1 MTKLTTRLFTALACG
16 LTLLS
21 LSITSHAEPLLNG
34 LAAYQ
39 EFGKEKYIAAFY
51 SDTLTSDS
59 NEAISSDQHKRM
71 ELRITAK
78 RYSARSLNNGWIEG
92 MAVNVPGSVLGQYA
106 DDMVSF
112 TKFVKKKLV
121 AGDRLTIE
129 SIPTEGTRVSV
140 NGIELGTIAAPEFF
154 GLLMRTWVGSV
165 PVSSDFRS
173 GILQSG
179 DVDNNLLSRYEAV
192 QPAPGRAEQIAAWK
206 APKPK
211 PVVAAAAP
219 TLTPEPDFSKP
230 AAPVIAAAPVITAP
244 VTEPSTPAEAP
255 TEVAKAEP
263 EEAIEEEEEE
273 APAFTAASLLARQTY
288 HSDLLKWTYKYIKYP
303 SRAAQRNQEGSVRIA
318 VTINRN
324 GKVIELAT
332 VEESKYSLLN
342 KAALKAVQRAN
353 PFPTMPAELAG
364 KQFEFTLPIAFRLP
378 K

>member
-21 LSITSHAEPLLNG
+21 FSITSHAEPLLNG

-59 NEAISSDQHKRM
+59 REAISSDQHKRM

-92 MAVNVPGSVLGQYA
+92 MAVNVPGSVLGQHA

-173 GILQSG
+173 GILQAG
-179 DVDNNLLSRYEAV
+179 DVDSNLLGRYEAV
-192 QPAPGRAEQIAAWK
+192 QPAAGRAEQIAAWK

-211 PVVAAAAP
+211 PAVAAA
-219 TLTPEPDFSKP
+219 TPEPDFSKP
-230 AAPVIAAAPVITAP
+230 KAPVIAAAPVITAP
-244 VTEPSTPAEAP
+244 VVTPSAPAEAP
-255 TEVAKAEP
+255 VEVAQAEP
-263 EEAIEEEEEE
+263 EEEVFEEEEEE

-318 VTINRN
+318 VTINRD

-332 VEESKYSLLN
+332 VEESKYGLLN

-353 PFPTMPAELAG
+353 PFPNMPAELAG

-378 K
+378 R